1 MHISFAAPRYRSVDD
16 VPAEELAPSAR
27 STRTRRTSS
36 PSRRRSGRRSSRA
49 ACARS
54 SSAVVLSEQPWI
66 HDPSQTVGK
75 ALEEAGLE
83 VLEFVRYAL
92 AE

>member
-1 MHISFAAPRYRSVDD
+1 VRAKIVEGRLRKEF
-16 VPAEELAPSAR
+16 LANVA
-27 STRTRRTSS
+27 
-36 PSRRRSGRRSSRA
+36 
-49 ACARS
+49 
-54 SSAVVLSEQPWI
+54 LSEQPWI
-66 HDPSQTVGK
+66 HDPSQTTAK